1 VTRTLRRRSAR
12 PGGAVPL
19 ARRLL
24 VHDRSRFAITIG
36 GVGFAVALILF
47 LGAVYEG
54 VKQES
59 NAWVAT
65 RPVTA
70 WVALD
75 NTTNLI
81 RSSSLLAGWRR
92 DSIAGLAGVA
102 RVSPLLRIITTART
116 PTGPATLFLLGYEPG
131 DEAPAPA
138 LVTGRQLEA
147 GREIV
152 LDRAFARQHRLAP
165 GDVMRVQGL
174 LFRVVGICDGTNAVI
189 TQFAFVSLGDAQG
202 LLGLG
207 NVVSFFL
214 VTSRPGLPADTLV
227 ARVRGAGRR
236 LNVFT
241 QAEFAR
247 NNLDEL
253 RNGLLP
259 VLATVD
265 AFGAVVGVSI
275 LALLLYGTVVE
286 RREDFALLKAL
297 GAGRVA
303 LRRLVLRQAAF
314 AVGAGFAAGLAMHV
328 VFAPLVV
335 RLVPQLPLALSPA
348 VVLSTLGLAL
358 AMGLAGAWF
367 PISRLDRVYPAEVF
381 RA

>member
-1 VTRTLRRRSAR
+1 MRPATAWLALRR
-12 PGGAVPL
+12 GGAVPL

-24 VHDRSRFAITIG
+24 AYDRSRLAITVG
-36 GVGFAVALILF
+36 GVGFAGALILF

-54 VKQES
+54 VKRES

-92 DSIAGLAGVA
+92 DTIAALPGVT
-102 RVSPLLRIITTART
+102 RVSPVLRIITTART
-116 PTGPATLFLLGYEPG
+116 PTGAATLFLLGYEPA
-131 DEAPAPA
+131 DPTAAPV
-138 LVTGRQLEA
+138 LVAGRQIA
-147 GREIV
+147 DYREIV

-174 LFRVVGICDGTNAVI
+174 LFRVVGISSGTNAVI
-189 TQFAFVSLGDAQG
+189 TQFAFVSLGDAQA

-207 NVVSFFL
+207 DVVSFFL
-214 VTSRPGLPADTLV
+214 VSASGGAPADTLV
-227 ARVRGAGRR
+227 ARIRHTGRR

-241 QAEFAR
+241 QAAFTR

-253 RNGLLP
+253 RTGLLP

-265 AFGAVVGVSI
+265 VFGATVGVAV
-275 LALLLYGTVVE
+275 LALLLYGTVIE

-297 GAGRVA
+297 GARRAA

-314 AVGAGFAAGLAMHV
+314 AVGAGFVAGLATYLALRPV
-328 VFAPLVV
+328 LA

-348 VVLSTLGLAL
+348 AVLSALGLAL
-358 AMGLAGAWF
+358 AMGLAAAWF
-367 PISRLDRVYPAEVF
+367 PASRLDRVFPAEVF